1 MQHVKR
7 RCALRRLGLGLGL
20 GLGLA
25 SVPTWPSWAAVGQ
38 PASGGASGT
47 TSDTRGL
54 GKNASPPLRVVASF
68 SILADWLRKV
78 GGSAISV
85 NALVGPNADAHVFEP
100 SPQDARR
107 LKEADLVVV
116 NGLGF
121 EGWIDRLIKA
131 SGYQGAVIT
140 ASSGIEPRRQR
151 GVPDP
156 HVWQSLTHAAHC
168 VANLRDA
175 LSRALPSEAAL
186 LTERSTRYV
195 AQINALHQQL
205 QSRFAALPKSQRR
218 VITSHD
224 AFGYLGAAYDIE
236 FLAPQGMST
245 GSEASAAAVARL
257 IDQVKRQSVRA
268 LFVENISD
276 PRLMQRLAQEGGAV
290 LGGRLYSDALSMPG
304 TEADTYLKLF
314 AHNAG
319 TLMSG
324 MQGRKATPS

>member
-1 MQHVKR
+1 MQHLQR
-7 RCALRRLGLGLGL
+7 RGALRSL

-25 SVPTWPSWAAVGQ
+25 SAAAWPIWAHAGLL
-38 PASGGASGT
+38 ASGATSGATLGT
-47 TSDTRGL
+47 TIAD
-54 GKNASPPLRVVASF
+54 GKAAPPLRVVASF
-68 SILADWLRKV
+68 SILADWLRNV
-78 GGSAISV
+78 GGDAISV
-85 NALVGPNADAHVFEP
+85 HALVGPNADAHVFEP

-131 SGYQGAVIT
+131 SGYRGTVIT

-175 LSRALPSEAAL
+175 LNRALPTEAAL

-195 AQINALHQQL
+195 AQINALHRQL
-205 QSRFAALPKSQRR
+205 QSRFAALPKPQRR

-268 LFVENISD
+268 LFVENVSD
-276 PRLMQRLAQEGGAV
+276 PRLMQRLAHEGGAV

-319 TLMSG
+319 ALISG